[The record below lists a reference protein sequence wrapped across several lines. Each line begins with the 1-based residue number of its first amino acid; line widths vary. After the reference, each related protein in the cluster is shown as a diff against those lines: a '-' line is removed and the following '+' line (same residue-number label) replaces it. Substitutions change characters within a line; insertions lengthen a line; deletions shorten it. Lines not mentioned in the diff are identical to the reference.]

1 MSAGFVPPTRGN
13 TRPNRR
19 TPAIGAYTSSNSQSP
34 MQEYID
40 RLEGYSASTGLEL
53 SGGSEGQRQLVET
66 TPSYQASLLTARQA
80 GYEGFPREE
89 GALETIS
96 RWLSRGSSAFTG
108 AITGSLGKTRYG
120 EDGPE
125 YVTPGDRVSS
135 ARERFVRG
143 WNMEEYY
150 SWADFGA
157 LAKKRSEGQELTSWE
172 STYNF
177 GKGIVLDTISDPLTY
192 VSFGGSILGR
202 VGAAPIVR
210 NKAGKILLSA
220 VQDPSFDSVGFVR
233 NVVNQKRSPI
243 SSRGVA
249 NRFTQVFVVSADTA
263 S

>member
-96 RWLSRGSSAFTG
+96 RWLTRGSSAFTG

-125 YVTPGDRVSS
+125 YVTPGDRGSS

-157 LAKKRSEGQELTSWE
+157 LAKKRSEGKELTSWE

-177 GKGIVLDTISDPLTY
+177 GKGNCP
-192 VSFGGSILGR
+192 
-202 VGAAPIVR
+202 
-210 NKAGKILLSA
+210 
-220 VQDPSFDSVGFVR
+220 
-233 NVVNQKRSPI
+233 
-243 SSRGVA
+243 
-249 NRFTQVFVVSADTA
+249 
-263 S
+263 